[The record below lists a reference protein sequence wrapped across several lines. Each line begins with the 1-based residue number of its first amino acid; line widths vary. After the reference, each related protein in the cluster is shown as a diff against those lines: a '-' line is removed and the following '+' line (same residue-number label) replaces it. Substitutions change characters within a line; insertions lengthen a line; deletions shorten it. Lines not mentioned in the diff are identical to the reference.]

1 LNLPLSTLAR
11 AKLASLYAGMAYG
24 LYWIP
29 LRALEEAGLTDVL
42 PSLVFNVI
50 PMIIILP
57 LIIWR
62 WPFIRKASLHFHLTG
77 LIVGLSIIGY
87 TNAFIYTEVVR
98 VLILYYLTPVWG
110 FLLARIFIGDL
121 ITPIRWISILVGI
134 SGMLTIFGI
143 ESGLSLPDNMG
154 DWMAL
159 AAGVLWAVA
168 SLMMLTGKE
177 HPIDYALWFFL
188 WNGLAAIILTFVFY
202 SSFDQSLPDL
212 SSLYSVVP
220 WMIPLALVLV
230 IPAGFAVIYGP
241 TQLNPGV
248 AGLFFMVEIG
258 VGTLTA
264 SILTDEPLGWRELLG
279 ITMITTASL
288 LEPIVDLY
296 WKRKQPR

>member
-1 LNLPLSTLAR
+1 MKLPLSKLTL

-42 PSLVFNVI
+42 PSLVFNII

-62 WPFIRKASLHFHLTG
+62 WRFIRRASIHFHITG

-98 VLILYYLTPVWG
+98 VLILYYLTPIWG

-121 ITPIRWISILVGI
+121 ISPVRWISILVGV
-134 SGMLTIFGI
+134 SGMLTIFGV
-143 ESGLSLPDNMG
+143 ESGLSLPENMG

-159 AAGVLWAVA
+159 AAGILWAIA

-212 SSLYSVVP
+212 SSLTSVIR
-220 WMIPLALVLV
+220 WMIPLALILI

-264 SILTDEPLGWRELLG
+264 SILTDEPLGWREFLG
-279 ITMITTASL
+279 ITMITTATL
-288 LEPIVDLY
+288 LEPIFDLY
-296 WKRKQPR
+296 RKRQRSI